1 VSTGAS
7 KITPLHDEHLRAQG
21 RMIEFGGWLMPVQ
34 YSGIMDE
41 HRAVR
46 TSLGVFD
53 ISHMGEFF
61 VAGESAERWL
71 NGMLTNNVARL
82 APGECQY
89 TLLLN
94 ETAGTI
100 DDLIVY
106 RLESS
111 RYLLVVN
118 ASKIDEDRSWLEQ
131 HLDAGVELRDE
142 SAEYAA
148 LAVQG
153 RNAPQLFAALFG
165 NEPACPARNHVA
177 AVSFDGAQ
185 CLVARTGYT
194 GEDGFEL
201 FCPSGTGPKL
211 WRAVLETGAR
221 WQIKP
226 CGLGARD
233 TLRMEMCYPLNGVD
247 LSAETTP
254 LEAGL
259 AFFVDLQK
267 PAFIGRE
274 KLISQKEN
282 GVTRKLVPFKM
293 REGSPPPRSHY
304 KVLKNE
310 TVVSETTSGSLS
322 PTLNVGIG
330 MTYLPAPIARPGEEI
345 EIDIRGRRYPAR
357 IEKKPLVR
365 PANAA

>member
-1 VSTGAS
+1 
-7 KITPLHDEHLRAQG
+7 
-21 RMIEFGGWLMPVQ
+21 MIEFGGWLMPVQ

-94 ETAGTI
+94 ETGGII

-131 HLDAGVELRDE
+131 HLDAGVGLRDE

-177 AVSFDGAQ
+177 TVSFDGAQ

-233 TLRMEMCYPLNGVD
+233 TLRRSFRRNHSARSRAGVFRR
-247 LSAETTP
+247 SAKAGVHRAGEAHFAERKGRHTETGSFQNARGIAAT
-254 LEAGL
+254 AL
-259 AFFVDLQK
+259 ALQSGEERN
-267 PAFIGRE
+267 GRE
-274 KLISQKEN
+274 
-282 GVTRKLVPFKM
+282 
-293 REGSPPPRSHY
+293 
-304 KVLKNE
+304 
-310 TVVSETTSGSLS
+310 
-322 PTLNVGIG
+322 
-330 MTYLPAPIARPGEEI
+330 
-345 EIDIRGRRYPAR
+345 
-357 IEKKPLVR
+357 
-365 PANAA
+365 

>member
-1 VSTGAS
+1 
-7 KITPLHDEHLRAQG
+7 
-21 RMIEFGGWLMPVQ
+21 MIEFGGWLMPVQ

-46 TSLGVFD
+46 SSLGVFD

-61 VAGESAERWL
+61 VTGANGERWL
-71 NGMLTNNVARL
+71 NGLLTNNVARL

-94 ETAGTI
+94 ANGGII
-100 DDLIVY
+100 DDLLVY
-106 RLESS
+106 RVEPS

-118 ASKIDEDRSWLEQ
+118 ASKIDEDRAWLEA
-131 HLDAGVELRDE
+131 HLEAGVEFRDE
-142 SAEYAA
+142 SPAHAA

-153 RNAPQLFAALFG
+153 RHAPELFALLFG
-165 NEPACPARNHVA
+165 KNPPCPPRNHIARVQFA
-177 AVSFDGAQ
+177 GAD

-194 GEDGFEL
+194 GEDGFEI
-201 FCPSGTGPKL
+201 FCPATIGAKL
-211 WRAVLETGAR
+211 WRAILERGAP

-259 AFFVDLQK
+259 GFFVDLEK
-267 PAFIGRE
+267 PAFVGRE
-274 KLISQKEN
+274 KLVSQKAN
-282 GVTRKLVPFKM
+282 GLPRKLVPFKM
-293 REGSPPPRSHY
+293 RAPSPPPRSHY
-304 KVLKNE
+304 KVLKE
-310 TVVSETTSGSLS
+310 GTTVSETTSGSLS
-322 PTLNVGIG
+322 PTLNIGIG
-330 MTYLPAPIARPGEEI
+330 MTYLPPAMARAGEEI
-345 EIDIRGRRYPAR
+345 AIDIRGTAYPAQV
-357 IEKKPLVR
+357 EKKPLVR
-365 PANAA
+365 PGNAS